1 MPNIKSAEKR
11 VRQSVKRRANN
22 RAVLSTVST
31 KRRKAFEAVVKDAD
45 PAVAAKVMAEYV
57 STLDKAAKRGIIKR
71 NTADRR
77 KARMAQRLASISK

>member
-11 VRQSVKRRANN
+11 ARQSIKRRAAN
-22 RAVLSTVST
+22 RAALGKVGTM
-31 KRRKAFEAVVKDAD
+31 RRKAMETIVAGAD
-45 PAVAAKVMAEYV
+45 PAAAAKVAADYA

-77 KARMAQRLASISK
+77 KARMAQRLASISQ